1 MVTLSPTYLICIEW
15 FLGACIYVHGP
26 KAKGGAERGSRS
38 QRFYNLVG
46 ETDMEADNYNAV

>member
-26 KAKGGAERGSRS
+26 EAKGGAERGSRS

-46 ETDMEADNYNAV
+46 ETDMEAGNYNAA